1 MAEASVTHTLKVNI
15 PQGAQVAVSSNIVQ
29 VTTTSNGE
37 VILDFIFKHPHEGDN
52 ATLVSRVVLPIEV
65 GKALSFILL
74 SHFGKPKSE

>member
-65 GKALSFILL
+65 GKALSFF
-74 SHFGKPKSE
+74 FGENLIDVPS